1 MINKVS
7 WKYIFN
13 YCHQDLS
20 GKLLP
25 FNTSSSLEEINTN
38 ESILKKKKQANCN
51 LCVYGSI
58 EDLLVAA
65 ALEKMLPMDFNKENW
80 FFGHKKSLFKLTFSF
95 RVNGRCWIDVA
106 FLFQPGQK
114 LKKMSPFCDVIRCN
128 VLGHQRAIQKNR
140 TTLFQE
146 IAPHKS
152 SLQHHTNSSLLRTT
166 ETEHFPT
173 VLHFRSE
180 QNHWSL
186 TMTDSSKKKTNLDW
200 SRDRDFVLYAK

>member
-114 LKKMSPFCDVIRCN
+114 LKKMSPFCDVSDAMF
-128 VLGHQRAIQKNR
+128 LAINERSKR
-140 TTLFQE
+140 TEPLCFR
-146 IAPHKS
+146 K
-152 SLQHHTNSSLLRTT
+152 SLLTNPPYNTT
-166 ETEHFPT
+166 QIPPYWE
-173 VLHFRSE
+173 RRK
-180 QNHWSL
+180 QNISPLFSILEASRITGHWPWL
-186 TMTDSSKKKTNLDW
+186 THPKKKNLDW
-200 SRDRDFVLYAK
+200 SRDRDFGLYAK

>member
-13 YCHQDLS
+13 YCRQDLS

-80 FFGHKKSLFKLTFSF
+80 FFGHKKSLFKLTFLF

-152 SLQHHTNSSLLRTT
+152 LLTTPHKFLPIENDGNRT
-166 ETEHFPT
+166 FP
-173 VLHFRSE
+173 HCSPF
-180 QNHWSL
+180 
-186 TMTDSSKKKTNLDW
+186 
-200 SRDRDFVLYAK
+200 